1 MASKLSVL
9 EIQILDGQD
18 EDAGEEYRPENLHD
32 GHVLEEAV
40 FESEVAFHVRFHC
53 RIRSGRTRDSECS
66 RDITELR
73 RN

>member
-18 EDAGEEYRPENLHD
+18 EDAGEKYRPENLHD
-32 GHVLEEAV
+32 GHILEEAL
-40 FESEVAFHVRFHC
+40 FESEVAFHVPFHC
-53 RIRSGRTRDSECS
+53 RPRVSAHDRDCS
-66 RDITELR
+66 CDITELR